1 MGMKSN
7 GEKTAAIVL
16 AAGRGSRMGGDI
28 HKQFMLLGGRP
39 LVYYSLKA
47 FAESAVD
54 EIVLVTGE
62 EDIVRCEEIVRKY
75 NIAKVKAVV
84 PGGRER
90 YDSVYEGLKAADT
103 SSYVLIHD
111 GARPFLTD
119 AIIGRCMDGARE
131 YGACVAAM
139 PVKDTIKIADEA
151 GFADYTPNR
160 NLVWMMQTP
169 QAFSYPLVRGAYDCL
184 ASRGAAGLSV
194 TDDAMVVETFT
205 DHKVKFVEG
214 SYRNIKVT
222 TPEDMLI
229 GEAFLNCSRS
239 VKVF

>member
-28 HKQFMLLGGRP
+28 HKQFMLLGGKP

-62 EDIVRCEEIVRKY
+62 EDIIRCEEIVSKY

-119 AIIGRCMDGARE
+119 AIIGRCR
-131 YGACVAAM
+131 CV
-139 PVKDTIKIADEA
+139 
-151 GFADYTPNR
+151 
-160 NLVWMMQTP
+160 
-169 QAFSYPLVRGAYDCL
+169 
-184 ASRGAAGLSV
+184 
-194 TDDAMVVETFT
+194 
-205 DHKVKFVEG
+205 
-214 SYRNIKVT
+214 
-222 TPEDMLI
+222 
-229 GEAFLNCSRS
+229 
-239 VKVF
+239 